1 MIGGIFETIGKK
13 LGIGKEKYFL
23 ELDDAAEGIASKVQ
37 KAASSAVDTV
47 KDVSSDVA
55 DTIQSK
61 ADDVG
66 SAANKAKANAQKKA
80 AKAADKA
87 ENAADTAASKAD
99 KEAAKFNKKAN
110 KLIKE
115 GDAKVKVAANEKTGQ
130 IEATAIETDKGKK
143 PSNKSAKQI
152 VANKPDAS
160 EDAGSGASESKTF
173 RDPEDIIREA
183 LAKSQK
189 APDGRP
195 SDPTAAETFSTDYLM
210 PLSSSRRR
218 PGPSLSKYKSMA
230 RETNPRLK
238 S

>member
-61 ADDVG
+61 AGDAGD
-66 SAANKAKANAQKKA
+66 AANKAKANAQKKA
-80 AKAADKA
+80 ESASDK
-87 ENAADTAASKAD
+87 AASKAD
-99 KEAAKFNKKAN
+99 KAAAKFNKKAD